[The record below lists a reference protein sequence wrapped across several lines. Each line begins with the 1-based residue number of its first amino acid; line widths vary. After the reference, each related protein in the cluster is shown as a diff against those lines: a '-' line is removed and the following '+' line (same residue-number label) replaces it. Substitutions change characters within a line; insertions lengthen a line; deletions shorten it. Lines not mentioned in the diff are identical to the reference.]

1 MKNLTIGL
9 VGLKQNMFLRHCP
22 VYQGIEENY
31 LYLKIISVVE
41 MKIAKKYLKSKI
53 QRGKRGKGGIK
64 CTVLCVECVP
74 GGN

>member
-1 MKNLTIGL
+1 M
-9 VGLKQNMFLRHCP
+9 
-22 VYQGIEENY
+22 YQGIEENY

-41 MKIAKKYLKSKI
+41 MKIAKKNLKSKI

>member
-1 MKNLTIGL
+1 MLAFSYRFSSADVKERVVKGQMKNLTIGL

-41 MKIAKKYLKSKI
+41 MKIAKKKSEI
-53 QRGKRGKGGIK
+53 
-64 CTVLCVECVP
+64 
-74 GGN
+74 